1 MNILE
6 SETTSV
12 AFLSQ
17 NKFNEVNTCYIIR
30 LNTLK
35 AQVQFQSVLYL
46 LQLLLILC

>member
-17 NKFNEVNTCYIIR
+17 NKLNEVNTCYIIR
-30 LNTLK
+30 LNTLISK
-35 AQVQFQSVLYL
+35 AQVQF
-46 LQLLLILC
+46 